1 MPDEAE
7 RQKRLAAQMILDSE
21 SLTDDLEDAA
31 AKHLLNWGVALAER
45 LAIEAAGDDVEPSVG
60 GLRRLIKRVNNLVAG
75 QATLTDG
82 EFAVELDELA
92 AMAGQLLDLHI
103 QSQTASQSL
112 LAERNRL
119 DDAALAERITALLTP
134 QGKEFVL

>member
-31 AKHLLNWGVALAER
+31 AKRLLDWGVAQVER
-45 LAIEAAGDDVEPSVG
+45 LVKEAANDDVERSVG

-75 QATLTDG
+75 RVTLTDG

-92 AMAGQLLDLHI
+92 TMAGRLLGLRI

>member
-31 AKHLLNWGVALAER
+31 AKRLLDWGVAQVER
-45 LAIEAAGDDVEPSVG
+45 LVEEAANDDVERSVG
-60 GLRRLIKRVNNLVAG
+60 GLRRLIKRVNNLVAD

-92 AMAGQLLDLHI
+92 AMAGQLLGLHI

-119 DDAALAERITALLTP
+119 DDAALVERITALLTP
-134 QGKEFVL
+134 QGREFVL